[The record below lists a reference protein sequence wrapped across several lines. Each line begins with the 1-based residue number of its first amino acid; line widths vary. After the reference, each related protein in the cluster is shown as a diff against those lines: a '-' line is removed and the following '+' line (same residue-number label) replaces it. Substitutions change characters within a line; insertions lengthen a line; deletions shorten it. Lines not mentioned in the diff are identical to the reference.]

1 MKYLQVMIITLFPL
15 CTAVAEP
22 FSDIGASIGVS
33 VAAGAAGIG
42 LVGLGVCVLVAIL
55 VCPKY
60 HQTRNNQC

>member
-1 MKYLQVMIITLFPL
+1 MIITLYPF

-42 LVGLGVCVLVAIL
+42 LVGLGVGVLVAIL
-55 VCPKY
+55 VCPK
-60 HQTRNNQC
+60 